1 VAADAGEAAGRSAE
15 PLSDEDRR
23 GRLLPEHPAYV
34 IFTSGSTGRPK
45 GVAVPHG
52 AIVNR
57 LVWMQEAYGLT
68 AADRVLQKTPASFDV
83 SVWEF
88 FWPFA
93 AGAGLVVADPGGH
106 RDPAYL
112 ARLIA
117 EQDVSTVHFVPS
129 MLRAF
134 LEDPAVA
141 AAPVPPSLR
150 RVFASG
156 EALGSDAAERFAEV
170 LPEVGLPNLYGPT
183 EAAVDVTY
191 FDVLRPAAGTLP
203 DGSAG
208 ARPAAPRRSPA
219 GEDVR
224 GSTGLGAAGAA
235 ETAGAASSGTG
246 GSVPIGLPVWN
257 TRVYVL
263 DEALQ
268 PVPPGVP
275 GEPYLAG
282 EQLARGYAG
291 RPDLSADRFVAC

>member
-1 VAADAGEAAGRSAE
+1 
-15 PLSDEDRR
+15 
-23 GRLLPEHPAYV
+23 
-34 IFTSGSTGRPK
+34 
-45 GVAVPHG
+45 
-52 AIVNR
+52 
-57 LVWMQEAYGLT
+57 MQEAYGLT

-170 LPEVGLPNLYGPT
+170 LPEVGLHNLYGPT

-203 DGSAG
+203 DGGAG

-224 GSTGLGAAGAA
+224 GSTGPGAAGAA
-235 ETAGAASSGTG
+235 GAAGAG
-246 GSVPIGLPVWN
+246 GPLLGRPPGGRRHPPGRERRGAAGRAPALPGRRRRPRFDRPGRGGRRRDRRRGLLRHRRFGADRAAGVEHPGLRAGRGAAAGPARRPGRALPRRGAVGPRLRRPPRPVRGPVRGLP
-257 TRVYVL
+257 
-263 DEALQ
+263 
-268 PVPPGVP
+268 
-275 GEPYLAG
+275 
-282 EQLARGYAG
+282 
-291 RPDLSADRFVAC
+291 